1 MTDVSQA
8 TASQETGPQRTA
20 EGTLID
26 QSPNSKPSKATT
38 SQDSSTKSTETP
50 APAKEGATLLSKE
63 EPAKTEGDKPAAKE
77 GAPEKYEDYKV
88 PEGFKIDAE
97 AKTKA
102 DAVFKEL
109 GLSQDAAQKLVDLNQ
124 DLLKEVQ
131 AAPIKA
137 YQDMIKTWGEESM
150 NHPDLKGKVGP
161 GKEVSVRIGK
171 MLDSLGDPELAS
183 AFRSQMDLTGV
194 GNHQAFIR
202 VLDRL
207 AQRVTEGSHVAG
219 NGPSKAGQSRPGDGP
234 PSAGAAMWPNL
245 PSAANRQ

>member
-1 MTDVSQA
+1 MTDVTQA
-8 TASQETGPQRTA
+8 TASQETGPQRTV

-26 QSPNSKPSKATT
+26 QSTLDQSKANT
-38 SQDSSTKSTETP
+38 SQDSLTKSTETP

-63 EPAKTEGDKPAAKE
+63 EPAKEGDKPATKE
-77 GAPEKYEDYKV
+77 GAPEKYADYKV
-88 PEGFKIDAE
+88 PEGFKLDDE
-97 AKTKA
+97 AKAKA

-124 DLLKEVQ
+124 DLLKEVL